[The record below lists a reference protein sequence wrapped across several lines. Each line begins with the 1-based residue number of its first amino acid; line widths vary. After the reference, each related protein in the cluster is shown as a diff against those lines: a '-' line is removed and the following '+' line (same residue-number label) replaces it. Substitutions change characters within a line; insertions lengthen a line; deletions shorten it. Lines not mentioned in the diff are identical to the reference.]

1 MTPLLMV
8 FHCHLMVATS
18 FQSGL
23 FGMAGGMVLIGVL
36 LVVLPVP
43 AAMVLHAVTQMASN
57 GWRGW
62 LWRRHVCWRPVAA
75 FAAGAVAA
83 LVVWSIWQ
91 YVPSKPVAFIFLG
104 LTPFLLRLAPAR
116 LQPDPESPVQGA
128 CYGLL
133 CMTLMLLTGVSGPL
147 LDSYFL
153 GGRLD
158 RRQIVAT
165 KAMCQILSHGLKLAY
180 FGGMIGDA
188 GSVEPVLAVAAILAS
203 MLGTTL
209 ARRFLEAMTDTQYRR
224 WAGRI
229 VTTIA
234 GYFLIHGS
242 WLLLTAPA

>member
-1 MTPLLMV
+1 MSPLLMALLCLV
-8 FHCHLMVATS
+8 MVATA
-18 FQSGL
+18 FLSGI
-23 FGMAGGMVLIGVL
+23 FGMAGGMVLIGIL
-36 LVVLPVP
+36 LVLLPVP

-62 LWRRHVCWRPVAA
+62 LWRRHVRWRPVAA
-75 FAAGAVAA
+75 YAAGAVAA
-83 LVVWSIWQ
+83 LTIWSIWQ

-104 LTPFLLRLAPAR
+104 LTPFLLRLAPPGLA
-116 LQPDPESPVQGA
+116 PDPESPVQGA
-128 CYGLL
+128 FYGLA

-165 KAMCQILSHGLKLAY
+165 KAICQILSHGLKFAY
-180 FGGMIGDA
+180 FGGLVGDA
-188 GSVEPVLAVAAILAS
+188 GSLDPVMAVGAVLAS

-209 ARRFLEAMTDTQYRR
+209 ARRYLEGMSDVQYRR

-229 VTTIA
+229 VTAIA
-234 GYFLIHGS
+234 GWFLVHGS
-242 WLLLTAPA
+242 WLLLFAPA